1 VSSRALEIVRPRRH
15 RALLCGPSTSPLGI
29 GNPITTLIA
38 RQGGNVTKRVSRIA
52 PWQAGKLFA
61 LIYFFLSLLFVVPL
75 VLVSALVPIPAGPGH
90 RLGTGF
96 LIFVPF
102 LYALAGLIFVPLGC
116 WIYNMAA
123 KVVGGLQVSVTDD
136 ADT

>member
-1 VSSRALEIVRPRRH
+1 VSPRALRNCAPSAHSAASVRP
-15 RALLCGPSTSPLGI
+15 LNFTLGI
-29 GNPITTLIA
+29 SNPITTLIA

-61 LIYFFLSLLFVVPL
+61 LIYFFLSLLFVIPIA
-75 VLVSALVPIPAGPGH
+75 LVSAVVPIPAGPGH

-136 ADT
+136 ADA